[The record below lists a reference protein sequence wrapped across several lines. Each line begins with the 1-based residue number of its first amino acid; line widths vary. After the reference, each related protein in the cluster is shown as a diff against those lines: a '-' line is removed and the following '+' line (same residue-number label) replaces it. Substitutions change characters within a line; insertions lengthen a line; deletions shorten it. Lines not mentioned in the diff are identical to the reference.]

1 MKDGTYKFVR
11 VAGEYRLCSSDVRHS
26 EMVFPYEKLLSA
38 GFLTIGGGRFNV
50 SSVKSSSLNI
60 GPDEN
65 DSLRLELVLGMRS
78 L

>member
-11 VAGEYRLCSSDVRHS
+11 VAGEYRLCSPDTQHS
-26 EMVFPYEKLLSA
+26 EMVLPYEKALSA
-38 GFLTIGGGRFNV
+38 GFLTVGRGQFNV
-50 SSVKSSSLNI
+50 SSIESSSLHI